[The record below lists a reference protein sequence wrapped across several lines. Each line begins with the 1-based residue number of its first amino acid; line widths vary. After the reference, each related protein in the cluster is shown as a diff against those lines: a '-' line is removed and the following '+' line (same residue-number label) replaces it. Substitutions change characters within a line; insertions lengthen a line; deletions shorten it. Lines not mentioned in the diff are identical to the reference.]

1 MRGQIFGITWVPLFV
16 PCHVRHHAH
25 HAVQR
30 NHVGCVHLNLGHLW
44 LECPCQFKT
53 IIFALTRVDVAQTL
67 NSHFLPWGCAVNCLF
82 FYLRVFLFADGHW
95 VVWNH
100 LLSDLIVFTLGR
112 LLQTLFYGWKRVTMS
127 LSGGVPVL
135 HRGHFEKS
143 FAILHHL
150 CRFRQCFFSLLATVV
165 RITFTLF

>member
-1 MRGQIFGITWVPLFV
+1 MPLFV
-16 PCHVRHHAH
+16 PCHVRFFK
-25 HAVQR
+25 
-30 NHVGCVHLNLGHLW
+30 NHVAPSCPSCCATQPCWLRSSQPWTLVAGVPVPIQNYNFCPDTCGCGANF
-44 LECPCQFKT
+44 E
-53 IIFALTRVDVAQTL
+53 LTFPSMGVCCK
-67 NSHFLPWGCAVNCLF
+67 LPF
-82 FYLRVFLFADGHW
+82 FYLRVFLFAYGHW

-112 LLQTLFYGWKRVTMS
+112 LFQTLFYGWKRVTMS